1 MYTVKDICSYRIVKF
16 YRKVVFMEKRR
27 FKQNENGA
35 VLLTVLCV
43 MLMMIILVGASISFV
58 STTTQRTYRT
68 FQAEQAYMTAN
79 SCLQTYV
86 KDIELKTN
94 AEGDEAAQKEA
105 IDNLVALSLDNGG
118 KGYEYD
124 VIINGETDIEKMGS
138 CTIRVSRFNDS
149 TIVITATSRFGSET
163 EQVAAYVQTNTKP
176 RSTSYSNAIE
186 ICNDNNNTFNNL
198 HVLGDVATITGNDKT
213 KSNFITNDTTL
224 DGSLKLY
231 GNTNTATN
239 PHVYFMQGL
248 SDDSSGGNIMV
259 WGDFTDNNSFKVTT
273 SIPKGD
279 TNSDNFVLVN
289 GKFSVLSSGGYLGNI
304 KDGGLETGTDGKDK
318 RTNPYEVD
326 LFCYDMLIHDINYYQ
341 LGNII
346 VGGGGTGTFT
356 VEDGGAGGEIWGDIV
371 VNGKFNYTANNP
383 ITVHG
388 SVWCTSDIPDKI
400 VVVGAGNAKH
410 PNCAEAALPSTGR
423 FKRPIME
430 DTYNEYELMPED
442 FIANPDSTKGLLK
455 NQYDALH
462 SDDPLTVEKIYND
475 QQSGAAGSLV
485 KGEALITSG
494 ESKYVQYTDTDGTKS
509 NYICSINKSCVLT
522 DEMNGEGILWKRSQ
536 NGKVLVHVTDSDVV
550 ILLSKK
556 LALDWTGNPYKDWT
570 GNWAYAGPPSLAVQ
584 PTIVVKNDS
593 SASDP
598 HFCYFVTDA
607 GKTVGYKTKADRAN
621 NESITFNMYKTT
633 IIDYGLYKA
642 MSKDG
647 VLLDADSPL
656 KSSNIKEDFAL
667 NLTSNTTIDTDPNAY
682 NPGEENIYYLITNG
696 STISNSDDNFHQ
708 GIIYAPEGS
717 YSYATQGSLTF
728 PKVYMTKDG
737 YSETFVP
744 IVSLGMVIAGN
755 YSSQN
760 ASYYAFNEPN
770 PKSTMGHAKKSK
782 QNQLSGYNLLRYDHH

>member
-1 MYTVKDICSYRIVKF
+1 
-16 YRKVVFMEKRR
+16 MEKRR

-149 TIVITATSRFGSET
+149 TIVITATSKFGSET

-186 ICNDNNNTFNNL
+186 ICNDNDNTFNNL
-198 HVLGDVATITGNDKT
+198 HVLGDVATITGDVKT
-213 KSNFITNDTTL
+213 KNHYISNDTTL

-231 GNTNTATN
+231 GNTDTATT

-248 SDDSSGGNIMV
+248 SDDSSGGNLMI
-259 WGDFTDNNSFKVTT
+259 WGDLTSNNSLKVTT
-273 SIPKGD
+273 KIPKGD

-289 GKFSVLSSGGYLGNI
+289 GKFSVLSSGGYIGNV
-304 KDGGLETGTDGKDK
+304 KDGGLETGSEGKSK
-318 RTNPYEVD
+318 RTNPYEID
-326 LFCYDMLIHDINYYQ
+326 LFCYDMLIHDVPFYH

-346 VGGGGTGTFT
+346 VGGGGTSTFT
-356 VEDGGAGGEIWGDIV
+356 VECGGVGGEIWGDIV
-371 VNGKFNYTANNP
+371 VDGKFNYTANNP

-400 VVVGAGNAKH
+400 VVVGEGNAPH
-410 PNCAEAALPSTGR
+410 PNCKQADLPSTGR
-423 FKRPIME
+423 FKRPVME

-442 FIANPDSTKGLLK
+442 FIANPDSTKGILK

-462 SDDPLTVEKIYND
+462 SSTAPTVKSIYES
-475 QQSGAAGSLV
+475 QQNNKTGSFV
-485 KGEALITSG
+485 SGEALIRSG
-494 ESKYVQYTDTDGTKS
+494 SNKYVQYTDTDCTKS
-509 NYICSINKSCVLT
+509 NYICSINKSCVLS
-522 DEMNGEGILWKRSQ
+522 DEMNREGIIWKRSQ
-536 NGKVLVHVTDSDVV
+536 NGKILVHVTDSDIV
-550 ILLSKK
+550 ILLRN
-556 LALDWTGNPYKDWT
+556 NP
-570 GNWAYAGPPSLAVQ
+570 SFAVQ

-593 SASDP
+593 PASNP
-598 HFCYFVTDA
+598 HYCYFVTDA
-607 GKTVGYKTKADRAN
+607 GKTVGYKTKADRAK
-621 NESITFNMYKTT
+621 NETVVLDMYKTSV
-633 IIDYGLYKA
+633 IDYGLYKA
-642 MSKDG
+642 MSMDG

-656 KSSNIKEDFAL
+656 KSSNIKEDFSL

-744 IVSLGMVIAGN
+744 IVSLGMIIAGN
-755 YSSQN
+755 YSSEN
-760 ASYYAFNEPN
+760 KAYYAFNEPA
-770 PKSTMGHAKKSK
+770 PKSAMGLAKKSK

>member
-1 MYTVKDICSYRIVKF
+1 
-16 YRKVVFMEKRR
+16 MEKRR

-149 TIVITATSRFGSET
+149 TIVITATSKFGSET

-186 ICNDNNNTFNNL
+186 ICNDNKNTFNNL
-198 HVLGDVATITGNDKT
+198 HVLGEVATITGNDKT

-231 GNTNTATN
+231 GNTSTATN

-248 SDDSSGGNIMV
+248 SDDSSGGNLMI
-259 WGDFTDNNSFKVTT
+259 WGDLTDNNSFKVTT
-273 SIPKGD
+273 KIPKGD

-289 GKFSVLSSGGYLGNI
+289 GKFSVLSSGGYLGNV
-304 KDGGLETGTDGKDK
+304 KDGGLETGDEGKSK

-356 VEDGGAGGEIWGDIV
+356 VEGGGVGGEIWGDIV
-371 VNGKFNYTANNP
+371 VDGKFNYTANNP

-400 VVVGAGNAKH
+400 VVVGEGNAKH
-410 PNCAEAALPSTGR
+410 PNAKQADLPSTGR
-423 FKRPIME
+423 FKRPVME

-442 FIANPDSTKGLLK
+442 FIANPDSTKGILK

-462 SDDPLTVEKIYND
+462 SSTAPTVKSIYES
-475 QQSGAAGSLV
+475 QQNNTTGSFV
-485 KGEALITSG
+485 SGEALITSG
-494 ESKYVQYTDTDGTKS
+494 TNKYVQYTDTDGTKS
-509 NYICSINKSCVLT
+509 NYLCSINKSCVLNN
-522 DEMNGEGILWKRSQ
+522 EIAQGGILWQRSQ
-536 NGKVLVHVTDSDVV
+536 NGKILVHVTNQDIV
-550 ILLSKK
+550 ILLQGYNNWENKRVC
-556 LALDWTGNPYKDWT
+556 DFGN
-570 GNWAYAGPPSLAVQ
+570 A

-593 SASDP
+593 SDSSP
-598 HFCYFVTDA
+598 HYCYFVTDA
-607 GKTVGYKTKADRAN
+607 GTNVGYKTASDRSKN
-621 NESITFNMYKTT
+621 QTVVFNMYKGSV
-633 IIDYGLYKA
+633 IDYGLYKA
-642 MSKDG
+642 MCKDG
-647 VLLDADSPL
+647 VLLDADSVL
-656 KSSNIKEDFAL
+656 TTSNIKDDFAL

-696 STISNSDDNFHQ
+696 STISNSDDNFHE
-708 GIIYAPEGS
+708 GIIYAPEGT

-760 ASYYAFNEPN
+760 KSYYAFNEPA
-770 PKSTMGHAKKSK
+770 PKSAMGLAKKSK
-782 QNQLSGYNLLRYDHH
+782 QNTLSGYNLLRYDHH